1 MSLHLTDRN
10 VAHEIAAR
18 IRTLIARHDDGDVT
32 AAARRLSRPIP
43 DVYFPE
49 RVISSGNDPDA
60 LEFLATVVRTYEAD
74 AVWLITGAS
83 SRSSRTAR
91 MRPLSREARGTIV
104 ELLDELSDRLLDE
117 VRSDRHP
124 REHYH

>member
-1 MSLHLTDRN
+1 MSPHLTDRN

-18 IRTLIARHDDGDVT
+18 IRTLIARHDDGDIT
-32 AAARRLSRPIP
+32 IAARRLSRPIP

-60 LEFLATVVRTYEAD
+60 LDFLATVVRMYEAD

-83 SRSSRTAR
+83 ARSAR
-91 MRPLSREARGTIV
+91 MRPLSSEARGTIV

-117 VRSDRHP
+117 VRSDRQP
-124 REHYH
+124 RDHFH

>member
-18 IRTLIARHDDGDVT
+18 IRTLIARHDDGDIT

-83 SRSSRTAR
+83 SRGAR
-91 MRPLSREARGTIV
+91 MRPLSIEARGTIV

-117 VRSDRHP
+117 VRHE
-124 REHYH
+124 RETGRHYH